1 VIRSQ
6 ISEADASRSLTKH
19 RKIASSF
26 RDSQLYDI
34 FQLSSSLLRTA
45 LDNKVAVLIRAVDLV
60 GGFLAGRS
68 LYLATTVPIQHPLK
82 VGWSRELEKRKRKRE
97 KGTNEEKARFKI
109 KEKYNETRK

>member
-68 LYLATTVPIQHPLK
+68 LYLATTVPIHHPLK

-97 KGTNEEKARFKI
+97 KGTNGEEARCKI